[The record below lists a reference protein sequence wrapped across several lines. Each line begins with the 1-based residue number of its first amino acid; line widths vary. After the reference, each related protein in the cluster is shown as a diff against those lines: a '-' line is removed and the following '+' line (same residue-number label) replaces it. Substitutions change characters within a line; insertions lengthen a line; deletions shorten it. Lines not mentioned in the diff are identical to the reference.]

1 MADTAEGSI
10 EVDKKMAEVEEQ
22 IADAA
27 EPGVV
32 NTEKEH
38 GNDQAVPFANLDT
51 AETILAQECDS
62 VPETAAAIEE
72 NSTELFTAGEGLDET
87 SEPQSNKRK
96 TEVDESSDESKR
108 QKTEDAASSDAL
120 SGEIS
125 VTENSGENKNKDE
138 LETRSEVNEIHSTP
152 GNDTPDI
159 SAEDQVKSCVEEPA
173 IEMERKEDDS
183 SENKENVIDETI
195 SNGAT
200 EKTAELAEEEPT
212 KVAAAKTLEESELPV
227 EAEPVSS

>member
-1 MADTAEGSI
+1 MCRENLQQIGIAAMADTAEGSI

-108 QKTEDAASSDAL
+108 QKNR
-120 SGEIS
+120 G
-125 VTENSGENKNKDE
+125 
-138 LETRSEVNEIHSTP
+138 RSI
-152 GNDTPDI
+152 
-159 SAEDQVKSCVEEPA
+159 
-173 IEMERKEDDS
+173 
-183 SENKENVIDETI
+183 
-195 SNGAT
+195 
-200 EKTAELAEEEPT
+200 L
-212 KVAAAKTLEESELPV
+212 
-227 EAEPVSS
+227 